1 VRTGERG
8 NPGSESGLSRVD
20 FAAAS
25 GTSPSRLS
33 TYLNAKVTPS
43 AALLVRFERVAA
55 RRSP

>member
-8 NPGSESGLSRVD
+8 NPGSESI
-20 FAAAS
+20 AAAA